1 MPCSWIGEL
10 DIVKIEILKKEKKK
24 RFQFSANWSINTE
37 QISSRLF
44 LFLVGSD
51 KLILKFTCKHKE
63 PRKPTGIVQK
73 NQAGELTSS
82 GFKMTKI

>member
-1 MPCSWIGEL
+1 MPCSWIGEF
-10 DIVKIEILKKEKKK
+10 DIVKTAILKTEKK
-24 RFQFSANWSINTE
+24 RLQFSANWSINTE

-44 LFLVGSD
+44 LFLVGSG
-51 KLILKFTCKHKE
+51 KLILKFTCKYKE
-63 PRKPTGIVQK
+63 QRKPTGIVQK